1 MPTRASSLDGRI
13 VTAHPPAAAAAVAV
27 AQPDLARRAM
37 QPGWSEPVL
46 FHPDGWTLPAGA
58 TGDVAGPI

>member
-1 MPTRASSLDGRI
+1 MQTRASSPGGRI
-13 VTAHPPAAAAAVAV
+13 VTAHPSAAAV

-46 FHPDGWTLPAGA
+46 FHPDGWTLPADA
-58 TGDVAGPI
+58 TGDVTGPT